1 MRKTLLVCFLAL
13 TLAAGLFQAASFSR
27 EGEEVDFTRE
37 NIEYTRDIQKEAGY
51 TYGTVVGVSP
61 DRITLN
67 EYNADTGRNE
77 DVTYSIDPS
86 AELDNV
92 SSTRE
97 IEEGDD
103 VRVEY
108 NMREGGRNAV
118 YVYVE

>member
-13 TLAAGLFQAASFSR
+13 MLAAGLFQTASFSR
-27 EGEEVDFTRE
+27 EDEEVDFTQK
-37 NIEYTRDIQKEAGY
+37 NIEYTRDIQKETGY
-51 TYGTVVGVSP
+51 AYGTVVGVSP

-92 SSTRE
+92 GSTRE

-108 NMREGGRNAV
+108 NMREGRRNAI